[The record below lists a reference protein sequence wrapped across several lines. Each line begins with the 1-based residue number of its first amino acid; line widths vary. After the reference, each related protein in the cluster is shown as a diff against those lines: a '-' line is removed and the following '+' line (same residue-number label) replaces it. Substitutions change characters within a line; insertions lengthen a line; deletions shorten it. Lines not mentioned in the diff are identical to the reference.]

1 MNKEYFENLN
11 RKVSLIFD
19 SELAVVRK
27 NYDSAILVGDLH
39 GNLKALEFIVKM
51 SAKLKCTKF
60 IFLGDYVDRGGHSVE
75 VLCRLFQ
82 LKINHPD
89 NIILLR
95 GNHETAGTNAFYG
108 LYNDLDEDDKIFTL
122 VNRTF
127 ENMPIAAVVNGS
139 VFCVHGGIA
148 NPICL
153 DLIKKEDYLSYLW
166 NDPNEDYG
174 LKESAQR
181 WGAQEFGPDV
191 CEEFLR
197 INDLEKIVRG
207 HSALDKGYKWWFDG
221 KLLSLFSTPDYC
233 ESKNLG
239 AFAFLENGCL
249 EIFVFGRSIEGSY
262 SLIEPTDY

>member
-1 MNKEYFENLN
+1 MNKEYFEDLN

-19 SELAVVRK
+19 SEPAVVRI
-27 NYDSAILVGDLH
+27 NYDSVILVGDLH
-39 GNLKALEFIVKM
+39 GNLKALEFILKM

-82 LKINHPD
+82 LKINHPE

-108 LYNDLDEDDKIFTL
+108 LYNDLDMDDNIFTL

-127 ENMPIAAVVNGS
+127 EKMPIAAVVNGS
-139 VFCVHGGIA
+139 IFCVHGGIA

-153 DLIKKEDYLSYLW
+153 DLIKKEDCHAFLW
-166 NDPNEDYG
+166 NDPQEAQG

-181 WGAQEFGPDV
+181 WGAEEFGPDV

-197 INDLEKIVRG
+197 INRLEKIVRA
-207 HSALDKGYKWWFDG
+207 HSALDKGYKWWFGG

-233 ESKNLG
+233 GSKNVG
-239 AFAFLENGCL
+239 AFALLKGGHL
-249 EIFVFGRSIEGSY
+249 QIFVFGHMMEYSY
-262 SLIEPTDY
+262 SFIESAD